1 MLVVSLEDGNIFLI
15 ILMKIKLLLNTWEAF
30 ALACILKMRVFEMYN
45 LWGIGEAVKKYFIWV
60 STAKV

>member
-45 LWGIGEAVKKYFIWV
+45 LWGIGEAVKKYFI
-60 STAKV
+60 